1 MKTTIQTGN
10 RRRTRGGFSLIEAVT
25 VLAILSI
32 VAAFLVSRGISTG
45 AVNAQADANTLKSH
59 LRYAQSLS
67 MNALPTAKWGI
78 EIDGSS
84 YSLVCEGDTCPDET
98 PVFPNE
104 SSSTISLSANAAASP
119 TGTILFDNW
128 GSPGTDDIPPVTIS
142 TNGETVETITVTAGT
157 GFIP

>member
-1 MKTTIQTGN
+1 MRTTEIMRD
-10 RRRTRGGFSLIEAVT
+10 RRRIGDGFSLIETVT
-25 VLAILSI
+25 VLAVLAI
-32 VAAFLVSRGISTG
+32 VSAFLVSQGLSTD

-59 LRYAQSLS
+59 LRYAQSLA
-67 MNALPTAKWGI
+67 MNDLPTARWGV

-84 YSLVCEGDTCPDET
+84 YSLVCDGDTCPDDI

-104 SSSTISLSANAAASP
+104 SSSTISFSPNVAASP

-128 GSPGTDDIPPVTIS
+128 GSPGADDLPVTID
-142 TNGETVETITVTAGT
+142 TNGETVETMTITAET

>member
-1 MKTTIQTGN
+1 MRTTEIMRD
-10 RRRTRGGFSLIEAVT
+10 RRRIGDGFSLIETVT
-25 VLAILSI
+25 VLAVLAI
-32 VAAFLVSRGISTG
+32 VSAFLVSQGLSTG
-45 AVNAQADANTLKSH
+45 TVNAQADANTLKSH
-59 LRYAQSLS
+59 LRYAQSLA
-67 MNALPTAKWGI
+67 MNDLPTARWGI

-84 YSLVCEGDTCPDET
+84 YSLVCDGDTCPDDI

-119 TGTILFDNW
+119 TETILFDNW
-128 GSPGTDDIPPVTIS
+128 GSPGADNIPVTIS

>member
-1 MKTTIQTGN
+1 MRTTEIMRD
-10 RRRTRGGFSLIEAVT
+10 RRRIGDGFSLIEAVT

-59 LRYAQSLS
+59 LRYAQSLA
-67 MNALPTAKWGI
+67 MNDLPTARWGI

-84 YSLVCEGDTCPDET
+84 YSLVCDGDTCPDDI

-128 GSPGTDDIPPVTIS
+128 GSPGADNIPVTIS